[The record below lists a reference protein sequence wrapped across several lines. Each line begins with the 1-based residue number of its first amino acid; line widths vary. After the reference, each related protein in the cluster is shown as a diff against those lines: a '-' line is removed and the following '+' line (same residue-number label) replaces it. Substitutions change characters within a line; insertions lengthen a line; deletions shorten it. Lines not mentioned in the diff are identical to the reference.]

1 MSATRRSSPRTQ
13 QEGGASTTAS
23 PTDNTT
29 PASTTARSTKNQ
41 HRITHHFTSAN
52 GQPIPSP
59 AKPATTRQSGR
70 RGNVKREEQH
80 DDGAD
85 EQDDSTAVVKGE
97 QSVKAQNGNER
108 MKAEEATDEP
118 TTPAKRGRGGRRA
131 AVKQEEAEMDDS
143 SSRASRKRGRAVKE
157 ENVAADMDDGNK
169 SQPGSAVSGSAE
181 KEAGEGEEGD
191 NEWDGVKDS
200 VETQLTYEQQRQA
213 NIRRNLEQMQLLQ
226 LSSIL
231 PPSHSSASSSSSAG
245 KRKKL
250 PGVSQRQR
258 AVPTRRSLRNQGL
271 DPDGNEFEVKEG
283 EGRYVPELTQWVRP
297 SRREG
302 SISMSEIKVEVRG
315 SYNVKE
321 EKEEIQI
328 EDDDDEL
335 ADEKDEA
342 KQTSSSSAKP
352 SRDPLID
359 GLCATFKALA
369 PPSHGNKKRASKP
382 TSTPLDADAIR
393 RLRPLGMTNKLTR
406 KRCTTLAFHPSSST
420 SRSILVSGDKTG
432 EMGVLCY
439 GEVERMREEGE
450 SVQCAFSVHDGGI
463 NSFCFGERYEYCY
476 SASNDGTIRQLS
488 FDYQQ
493 YLESFVNDDEMS
505 LLTVT
510 SSPQHPNSL
519 FTCDRKGDLIILD
532 TSSSSLTVSSRTS
545 LSHLKVNCVSVHP
558 GGHLLASCGN
568 DRTVRLWD
576 LRQLKDDSP
585 LHTFE
590 HGYSVNSVYFS
601 PSGGRLLSTC
611 IDDYVRVWAVGGE
624 DVGAWADCT
633 RIRHNNQ
640 TGRWVTL
647 FKAKWTMTD
656 DAFLIGNMNRQVDL
670 FAWERQGEA
679 EGGGKGRS
687 EGKAAG
693 AGVVSVG
700 VPQLY
705 GMTSSELTAIPSA
718 VAIHPSNEY
727 FIGAT
732 ASSYAYLW
740 GL

>member
-13 QEGGASTTAS
+13 QPESYGSDASSSADTTTATS
-23 PTDNTT
+23 NT
-29 PASTTARSTKNQ
+29 RSTKSKQ
-41 HRITHHFTSAN
+41 RITHHFASAN
-52 GQPIPSP
+52 GQAIPSP
-59 AKPATTRQSGR
+59 AKPTTSR
-70 RGNVKREEQH
+70 RSSTRGGVKKEELE
-80 DDGAD
+80 DGAG
-85 EQDDSTAVVKGE
+85 ESSEETAVVKVE
-97 QSVKAQNGNER
+97 LPVKSEVAVKMENGDEKMMEDR
-108 MKAEEATDEP
+108 EAAE
-118 TTPAKRGRGGRRA
+118 TPVKRGRGGRRA
-131 AVKQEEAEMDDS
+131 SVKKEEGQEKHS
-143 SSRASRKRGRAVKE
+143 SSRGSRKRGRAVKE
-157 ENVAADMDDGNK
+157 ENVTEETGEDED
-169 SQPGSAVSGSAE
+169 SHPGSAVSGSAE
-181 KEAGEGEEGD
+181 KESGEADED
-191 NEWDGVKDS
+191 DEWEGVKDS

-226 LSSIL
+226 LSTIL
-231 PPSHSSASSSSSAG
+231 PPSSSSSSSFYAG

-250 PGVSQRQR
+250 VGVSQRQR
-258 AVPTRRSLRNQGL
+258 TMPTRRSLRNQGL
-271 DPDGNEFEVKEG
+271 DPEGNEAIIQEG

-302 SISMSEIKVEVRG
+302 SILMNEIKVEVRG
-315 SYNVKE
+315 SYNVKGE
-321 EKEEIQI
+321 EKEEIEVED
-328 EDDDDEL
+328 EDDDHT
-335 ADEKDEA
+335 DEKGEA
-342 KQTSSSSAKP
+342 KQSTPAKP
-352 SRDPLID
+352 PRDPAID
-359 GLCATFKALA
+359 GLCAAFKALSPA
-369 PPSHGNKKRASKP
+369 STKKKP
-382 TSTPLDADAIR
+382 TKRTVNPLTADAIR
-393 RLRPLGMTNKLTR
+393 GVQPLGMTNKLVR
-406 KRCTTLAFHPSSST
+406 KRCTTLAFHPSST
-420 SRSILVSGDKTG
+420 TARSVVVAGDKTG

-439 GEVERMREEGE
+439 GEVGRMREEGE

-493 YLESFVNDDEMS
+493 FLESFVNDDEMS

-519 FTCDRKGDLIILD
+519 FACDRKGDLIILD
-532 TSSSSLTVSSRTS
+532 TSSSSLTASSRTS
-545 LSHLKVNCVSVHP
+545 LSHLKVNCVTVHP

-576 LRQLKDDSP
+576 LRQLKDDTP

-601 PSGGRLLSTC
+601 PSGAHLLSTC
-611 IDDYVRVWAVGGE
+611 IDDYVRVWAVDGE
-624 DVGAWADCT
+624 DVSAWPDCT

-656 DAFLIGNMNRQVDL
+656 DAFIIGNMSRQVDL
-670 FAWERQGEA
+670 YAWEKEA
-679 EGGGKGRS
+679 VKGGG
-687 EGKAAG
+687 
-693 AGVVSVG
+693 GVPP
-700 VPQLY
+700 PQLY
-705 GMTSSELTAIPSA
+705 AMTSGELTAIPSA